1 MRKRDLALDLFRS
14 FQTGEQGKRA
24 RKREVRESST
34 ITSDPQPIKDLLNNL
49 VTERNWD
56 TGIAEGTLFST
67 WEEIVGSEISLHANP
82 ISLLDGVLTI
92 QSSSTAWATQ
102 LRLIGAE
109 LLDSIQR
116 SAPGALVESISLIGP
131 QGPSWKKGI
140 RSIRGARGPRD
151 TYG

>member
-1 MRKRDLALDLFRS
+1 MAKRDLALDLFKS
-14 FQTGEQGKRA
+14 FQTGQTNKKI
-24 RKREVRESST
+24 RKREVREST
-34 ITSDPQPIKDLLNNL
+34 GTTTDPQLLRDLLKNL

-67 WEEIVGSEISLHANP
+67 WEEVVGNEISLHANP
-82 ISLLDGVLTI
+82 LSLLDGVLTI

-102 LRLIGAE
+102 LRLIGPE
-109 LLDSIQR
+109 LLGTIQR
-116 SAPGALVESISLIGP
+116 SAPGALVESIAVIGP

-140 RSIRGARGPRD
+140 RTIRGARGPRD